1 MPGSDLWS
9 LKVFLLELGAGRVVT
24 WREEEVG
31 GRLGRHL
38 ENGNSTQVGNL
49 PGVLVACVT
58 LDFGSCFLI

>member
-9 LKVFLLELGAGRVVT
+9 LKVFLLELGAGRVVR
-24 WREEEVG
+24 REEEVG

-58 LDFGSCFLI
+58 LDFGSFFLI